1 MFDTADVTVAARAAT
16 ARPDAV
22 VADWTATPAQHRPD
36 NMTTAGLAIVRGT
49 LVDGTVFA
57 LFVKTLRPASASPIW
72 SMIPDLARP
81 QVLVELDWL
90 DEPGAYRSVLRTDLP
105 SGLRIP
111 RLWHVV
117 ESEEQI
123 QLWLE
128 SIDDQGVW
136 DTVRYH
142 RAATA
147 LGGLSGRWPAERVT
161 AELGFGRRGLAFLWS
176 GKTSQFDLPR
186 LADDST
192 WRHPAFAADPD
203 LRADLRRV
211 IDIVP
216 SLIQHLDELPEAL
229 AHGDACPANL
239 LHVDDGIV
247 AVDWSYASNSS
258 IGSDL
263 GQLLAGR
270 FVDGSA
276 DPDQIAAVAE
286 TIHDG
291 FVGGLA
297 AEGSTVDE
305 AAIEHAFI
313 THLLVRAVFDAV
325 ATVAD
330 VAPSQAA
337 CRVALAR
344 FAVDRALQLALQPS
358 VPTD

>member
-1 MFDTADVTVAARAAT
+1 
-16 ARPDAV
+16 
-22 VADWTATPAQHRPD
+22 
-36 NMTTAGLAIVRGT
+36 MTTAGLDLVRGQ
-49 LVDGTVFA
+49 LVDGTAFA

-72 SMIPDLARP
+72 SIIPDLARP

-117 ESEEQI
+117 ESEQQI

-128 SIDDQGVW
+128 SIDDHPVW
-136 DTVRYH
+136 DTSRYH
-142 RAATA
+142 RTATA
-147 LGGLSGRWPAERVT
+147 LGRLCGRWPASRVT

-176 GKTSQFDLPR
+176 GKTTQFDLPR

-216 SLIQHLDELPEAL
+216 WLIRHLDELPAAL

-239 LHVDDGIV
+239 LQVDDEIV
-247 AVDWSYASNSS
+247 AIDWSYASNSS

-276 DPDQIAAVAE
+276 DPDGIAAVAV
-286 TIHDG
+286 T
-291 FVGGLA
+291 VPRRVRRWA
-297 AEGSTVDE
+297 RRRGSVIDE
-305 AAIEHAFI
+305 DAIEYAFV
-313 THLLVRAVFDAV
+313 THLLVRAVFDAL
-325 ATVAD
+325 ATVVDA
-330 VAPSQAA
+330 APHSG
-337 CRVALAR
+337 CSSCCAR
-344 FAVDRALQLALQPS
+344 SLRGRSGARALRLPPG